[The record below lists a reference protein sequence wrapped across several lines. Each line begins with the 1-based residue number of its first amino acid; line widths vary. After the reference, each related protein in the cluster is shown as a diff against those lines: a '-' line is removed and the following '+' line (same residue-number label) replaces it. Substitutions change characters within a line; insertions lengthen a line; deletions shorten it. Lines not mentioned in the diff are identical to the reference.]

1 MTEMDGLPTVSL
13 IVPVRNEEE
22 HIGRCLASVVAQEY
36 PESALEVIL
45 VDGASADGTRAVV
58 AGIAEGRS
66 GWHVLDNPRRALIPG
81 MNLGISRATG
91 DYIGYV
97 NGHSQLPPDYVRRM
111 VELAT
116 LHGAWSVGG
125 RIDRASDTPTQAAFA
140 AVMSHPLGVGDS
152 RHNYATVAGPAE
164 TVFPG
169 FWPRWVFERI
179 GRFDERMTANED
191 NELSHRI
198 RVAGGLVWYDPSVV
212 IRYQP
217 RSSFRASFR
226 QLRGYGSG
234 KIRVWRIHPT
244 SLRPR
249 QLVPAA
255 WVAFVGVGVLAAA
268 LRPALLPLLAAGTSA
283 YAAVTAVA
291 SIRLNGGR
299 LGPALRTWGAFA
311 TVHAGYGIGT
321 WQGLL
326 EWAIS
331 SIRPSRP

>member
-1 MTEMDGLPTVSL
+1 MTETGGLPTVSL

-22 HIGRCLASVVAQEY
+22 HIGRCLASVAAQEY
-36 PESALEVIL
+36 PESALEVIV
-45 VDGASADGTRAVV
+45 VDGASSDGTRAVV
-58 AGIAEGRS
+58 ASIAEGRS
-66 GWHVLDNPRRALIPG
+66 GWHVLDNARRALIPG

-125 RIDRASDTPTQAAFA
+125 RIDRAADTPTRAAFA

-179 GRFDERMTANED
+179 GPFDERMTANED

-198 RVAGGLVWYDPSVV
+198 RLAGGLVWYDPSVV
-212 IRYQP
+212 IRYHP

-226 QLRGYGSG
+226 QLYGYGSG
-234 KIRVWRIHPT
+234 KVRVWRSHPS

-268 LRPALLPLLAAGTSA
+268 LRPALLPLFAAGTSA

-291 SIRLNGGR
+291 SVRLSGGR
-299 LGPALRTWGAFA
+299 LGPALRAWGAFA

-321 WQGLL
+321 WRGLL
-326 EWAIS
+326 EWAMS
-331 SIRPSRP
+331 AIRAPRR